1 MVNNLS
7 LVYTASVPEVEIES
21 FVSINSGLEK
31 SQFSGD
37 FRIENDEFNHPRVS
51 ERKRCGSF
59 LKHPLHSVVQR
70 FRETAWPQEG
80 PIERGAD
87 NQSKHGKWRVQK
99 GNDGH

>member
-37 FRIENDEFNHPRVS
+37 FRIENDEFNHPRGS
-51 ERKRCGSF
+51 ERKTVWIVFKTSA
-59 LKHPLHSVVQR
+59 PLGRPEIPGNGLASGR
-70 FRETAWPQEG
+70 PYRE
-80 PIERGAD
+80 R
-87 NQSKHGKWRVQK
+87 S
-99 GNDGH
+99 